1 MPTLSLKT
9 LFRTLLILVVP
20 TLLALGAIDR
30 QLVVAGNPHGIVS
43 FEFCGWVGSCEAT
56 LAAWGERGRQWAMLS
71 LGLDYLFMLEYAGL
85 VSLGLLMA
93 AQRLQAKAPHQA
105 PPRMPP
111 TGTRVLRG
119 FAVLALLAGG
129 FDAAENLCLIGVVH
143 SGQGGALADWA
154 ALFASIK
161 FVVIGS
167 ALIALAAAWWGI
179 KKTE

>member
-9 LFRTLLILVVP
+9 LFRILLILVVP

-85 VSLGLLMA
+85 VGLGLWMLAQKASQRA
-93 AQRLQAKAPHQA
+93 APAQA
-105 PPRMPP
+105 
-111 TGTRVLRG
+111 TRLRG
-119 FAVLALLAGG
+119 FAVAALLAGG
-129 FDAAENLCLIGVVH
+129 FDAAENLCLIGVLH
-143 SGQGGALADWA
+143 TGHGGSLAWWA
-154 ALFASIK
+154 SLFASTK
-161 FVVIGS
+161 FVLIGA
-167 ALIALAAAWWGI
+167 ALVVLVAVWWHT
-179 KKTE
+179 KRFK